1 MGAESKIEIKE
12 LKQSGPGFSAPGH
25 AVDLALSSCLSKGG
39 RAWCDRSRQW
49 RTTPKPSPLSK
60 LLPLGEGPM
69 LLQKAARHPSLRII
83 QWGRRGP
90 TEGNCL
96 FLQPP
101 SASRSRSAWP
111 AVRQQSARPAVSR
124 CRCLGPG
131 QSVHHCSAGVTILG
145 RLF

>member
-1 MGAESKIEIKE
+1 MALVLVLRAMQLTWRYQAACQRAVGHGVIVHA
-12 LKQSGPGFSAPGH
+12 SGEQP
-25 AVDLALSSCLSKGG
+25 
-39 RAWCDRSRQW
+39 
-49 RTTPKPSPLSK
+49 PKPSPLSK